1 LPGTSINV
9 SLSRVS
15 DWGNFGGNS
24 KTPNYS
30 YPQSC
35 CDAMLTEARVR
46 TAKAIE
52 KTVRLYD
59 ERGLYL
65 EVTPSGGRWWRL
77 KYRFAGKEKLLSL
90 GTYPDTGLKAA
101 RDKRD
106 RARELVSSG
115 VDPSEARRA
124 QKASHATVITN
135 SFEAVAREWHSTV
148 HRAKVSEGH
157 ASRTLVRLTQDVF
170 PWLGAMPVHE
180 IKAPQLLQTMRRI
193 ESRGAIETAHRALQA
208 CGQVFRYAIATG
220 RAERD
225 PTPDLR
231 GALKPVL
238 VQHMAAITDPE
249 RVGALL
255 RAIEDYKGMPITRAA
270 LQLAPLVF
278 VRPGELRKAEWS
290 EFDMGASQWRIP
302 AALMKRTMQEKL
314 SGAAH
319 VVPLSRQAV
328 AVLRDLQ
335 PLTGHGRYVFPS
347 PRTGERPMSDNG
359 VLSALRRMGFPK
371 DEMTGHGFRAMART
385 LLAERLNVDEA
396 VIEAQLAHAVK
407 DSLGRA
413 YNRTEFLEQ
422 RRKMIQTWA
431 DYLDKLRTGA
441 DVIPIGQAQGRGRA
455 RTRSS
460 TRS

>member
-1 LPGTSINV
+1 M
-9 SLSRVS
+9 LSDTRI
-15 DWGNFGGNS
+15 
-24 KTPNYS
+24 
-30 YPQSC
+30 
-35 CDAMLTEARVR
+35 R
-46 TAKAIE
+46 TTKPAAKP
-52 KTVRLYD
+52 VRLYD

-65 EVTPSGGRWWRL
+65 EVTPTGGRWWRL
-77 KYRFAGKEKLLSL
+77 KYRFEGREKLLSM

-101 RDKRD
+101 RAKRD
-106 RARELVSSG
+106 QARELLAQG
-115 VDPSEARRA
+115 VDPSDARRA
-124 QKASHATVITN
+124 ERAGKSEQASN
-135 SFEAVAREWHSTV
+135 SFDAVAREWHTTV
-148 HRAKVSEGH
+148 HLAQVSAGH
-157 ASRTLVRLTQDVF
+157 AARTLIRLEQDVF
-170 PWLGAMPVHE
+170 PWLGSLTVSE

-193 ESRGAIETAHRALQA
+193 EARGAIETAHRALQA

-238 VQHMAAITDPE
+238 VQHMAAITDPK
-249 RVGALL
+249 RVGELL

-278 VRPGELRKAEWS
+278 VRPGELRKAEWV
-290 EFDMGASQWRIP
+290 EFAIEARQWRIP
-302 AALMKRTMQEKL
+302 GARMKRTKQEKL
-314 SGAAH
+314 SGTAH
-319 VVPLSRQAV
+319 IVPLSRQAV
-328 AVLRDLQ
+328 AILQDLK

-422 RRKMIQTWA
+422 RRRMVQLWA
-431 DYLDKLRTGA
+431 DYLDKLREGA
-441 DVIPIGQAQGRGRA
+441 KVIHIKRRQGGAAA
-455 RTRSS
+455 RS
-460 TRS
+460 